1 MIRRPPVSTRTD
13 TLFPHTTLFRSLCI
27 DDLGAALTF
36 SLRLARD
43 GSDHRLVQVDMLDFD
58 IGNLDPPNVRLGV
71 KNLLYVVV
79 ELISIRQNLV
89 QFMLAKNGTQCSLCE
104 LTCRMHEGFHLN
116 DHLFR
121 NDDVENDNRVKHRTE
136 KEGNRE

>member
-58 IGNLDPPNVRLGV
+58 IGNLDPPTVRLGV

-79 ELISIRQNLV
+79 ELIPISQHLV
-89 QFMLAKNGTQCSLCE
+89 QLMLAKNGTKCRLCE
-104 LTCRMHEGFHLN
+104 MTCRLHEVFHL
-116 DHLFR
+116 HARLFR
-121 NDDVENDNRVKHRTE
+121 IDDAELR
-136 KEGNRE
+136 